1 MFLMEN
7 GNNSIVTMSDQL
19 ERKMHFTGKVIKTS
33 KAGAIID
40 IGIDKPALLHISQ
53 IITSS
58 DELIKRV
65 EDRLKIDQS
74 IDVWVKNIRNDR
86 IELTM
91 HEPLKFEWR
100 DLTKDM
106 VVKGKVVEIQNFG
119 AFVDIGA
126 ERPGLMHISELS
138 RTFVKNTSDLVK
150 VGDEVE
156 VKIIDFDRRKKQIKL
171 SMKALQPEIVE
182 IVVQQVEIE
191 EPLPEKNQNHHER
204 RDKRKFEKIERE
216 QEEDLEPSE
225 PELTAMELAWQAA
238 KDKASHKKQPEI
250 KTKKSRLVSDET
262 ENILSR
268 TLENRK

>member
-1 MFLMEN
+1 MEN
-7 GNNSIVTMSDQL
+7 GNSSIASMSDQL
-19 ERKMHFTGKVIKTS
+19 QRKMHFTGKVIKTS
-33 KAGAIID
+33 KAGAIVD
-40 IGIDKPALLHISQ
+40 IGIEKPALLHISQ

-58 DELIKRV
+58 DSVINRV
-65 EDRLKIDQS
+65 EDRLKVDQM
-74 IDVWVKNIRNDR
+74 IEVWVKNIRNDR
-86 IELTM
+86 IEITM
-91 HEPLKFEWR
+91 HEPLKYEWR
-100 DLTKDM
+100 ELAKDM
-106 VVKGKVVEIQNFG
+106 VVKGKVVEIQDFG

-182 IVVQQVEIE
+182 VVKVEEIE
-191 EPLPEKNQNHHER
+191 EPQPQNNRRER
-204 RDKRKFEKIERE
+204 RDKRKFEKVEHE
-216 QEEDLEPSE
+216 QEEDLEPTE

-238 KDKASHKKQPEI
+238 KDKANHKKQPES
-250 KTKKSRLVSDET
+250 KTKKSRLVTDEQ

>member
-7 GNNSIVTMSDQL
+7 GNSTIVPMSDQL
-19 ERKMHFTGKVIKTS
+19 QRKMHFTGKVIKTS
-33 KAGAIID
+33 KAGAIVD
-40 IGIDKPALLHISQ
+40 IGIEKPALLHISQ
-53 IITSS
+53 IITPP
-58 DELIKRV
+58 DRVINRV
-65 EDRLKIDQS
+65 EDRLKVDQT
-74 IDVWVKNIRNDR
+74 IEVWVKNIRNDR

-91 HEPLKFEWR
+91 HEPLKYEWR
-100 DLTKDM
+100 ELAKDM
-106 VVKGKVVEIQNFG
+106 VVKGNVVEIQNFG

-138 RTFVKNTSDLVK
+138 RTFVKNTSDVVK

-182 IVVQQVEIE
+182 VVKEAEIE
-191 EPLPEKNQNHHER
+191 EPLPQNNRRER
-204 RDKRKFEKIERE
+204 RDRRNFEKVEHE
-216 QEEDLEPSE
+216 QEEDLEPIE
-225 PELTAMELAWQAA
+225 PEVTAMELAWQAA
-238 KDKASHKKQPEI
+238 KDKTNHKRQPES
-250 KTKKSRLVSDET
+250 KTKKSRLVTDEQ

>member
-7 GNNSIVTMSDQL
+7 GNSSIASMSDQL
-19 ERKMHFTGKVIKTS
+19 QRKMHFTGKVIKTS
-33 KAGAIID
+33 KAGAIVD
-40 IGIDKPALLHISQ
+40 IGIEKPALLHISQ
-53 IITSS
+53 IITPS
-58 DELIKRV
+58 DSVINRV
-65 EDRLKIDQS
+65 EDRLKVDQM
-74 IDVWVKNIRNDR
+74 IEVWVKNIRNDR
-86 IELTM
+86 IEITM
-91 HEPLKFEWR
+91 HEPLKYEWR
-100 DLTKDM
+100 ELAKDM
-106 VVKGKVVEIQNFG
+106 VVKGKVVEIQDFG

-182 IVVQQVEIE
+182 VVKVEEIE
-191 EPLPEKNQNHHER
+191 EPQPQNNRRER
-204 RDKRKFEKIERE
+204 RDKRKFEKVEHE
-216 QEEDLEPSE
+216 QEEDLEPTE

-238 KDKASHKKQPEI
+238 KDKANHKKQPES
-250 KTKKSRLVSDET
+250 KTKKSRLVTDEQ

>member
-19 ERKMHFTGKVIKTS
+19 ERKMHFNGKVIKTS

-40 IGIDKPALLHISQ
+40 IGVDKPALLHISQ

-58 DELIKRV
+58 DALIKRV

-100 DLTKDM
+100 DLSKDM

-138 RTFVKNTSDLVK
+138 RTFVKNTSDVVK

-182 IVVQQVEIE
+182 VVIQQEEIE
-191 EPLPEKNQNHHER
+191 EPIPQKDRHER
-204 RDKRKFEKIERE
+204 RDKRKFEKVERE
-216 QEEDLEPSE
+216 QEEELEPSE

-238 KDKASHKKQPEI
+238 KDKASHKKQPEL

>member
-7 GNNSIVTMSDQL
+7 GNNSIIPMSDQL
-19 ERKMHFTGKVIKTS
+19 QRKMHFTGKVIKTS
-33 KAGAIID
+33 KAGAIVD
-40 IGIDKPALLHISQ
+40 IGIEKPALLHISQ
-53 IITSS
+53 IITPTDSV
-58 DELIKRV
+58 INRV
-65 EDRLKIDQS
+65 EDRLKVDQM
-74 IDVWVKNIRNDR
+74 IEVWIKNIRNDR
-86 IELTM
+86 IEITM
-91 HEPLKFEWR
+91 HEPLKYEWR
-100 DLTKDM
+100 ELAKDM
-106 VVKGKVVEIQNFG
+106 VVKGNVVEIQDFG

-138 RTFVKNTSDLVK
+138 RTFVKNTSDVVK

-171 SMKALQPEIVE
+171 SMKVLQPEIIE
-182 IVVQQVEIE
+182 VVKVVKEEEIE
-191 EPLPEKNQNHHER
+191 EPLPQNNRRER
-204 RDKRKFEKIERE
+204 REKRKFEKIEHE

-238 KDKASHKKQPEI
+238 KTKANHKKQPES
-250 KTKKSRLVSDET
+250 KTKKSRLVTDEQ

>member
-1 MFLMEN
+1 MEN
-7 GNNSIVTMSDQL
+7 GNSTTITTSDQL
-19 ERKMHFTGKVIKTS
+19 QRKMHFTGKVIKTS
-33 KAGAIID
+33 KAGAIVE
-40 IGIDKPALLHISQ
+40 IGVDKPALLHISQ
-53 IITSS
+53 IVTSS
-58 DELIKRV
+58 ETLIKRV
-65 EDRLKIDQS
+65 EDRLKIDQT
-74 IDVWVKNIRNDR
+74 IDVWIKNIRNDR

-91 HEPLKFEWR
+91 HEPLKYEWR
-100 DLTKDM
+100 ELAKDM

-138 RTFVKNTSDLVK
+138 RTFVKNTSDVVK

-182 IVVQQVEIE
+182 PVKEEIIE
-191 EPLPEKNQNHHER
+191 EPLPQKNHYER
-204 RDKRKFEKIERE
+204 REKRKFEKVERE
-216 QEEDLEPSE
+216 QEEELEPTE

-238 KDKASHKKQPEI
+238 KDKANHKRQPET
-250 KTKKSRLVSDET
+250 KNKKSRMVSDEQ